1 MRRYLLKIL
10 IFFSIAGIIDIVFGY
25 YCRSMQPKA
34 MYGNNHDIYHI
45 ANNANEDII
54 MMGSSRCH
62 HHFVPSIISDTMKM
76 SCYNAGCD
84 GNGIIYQYG
93 LLQLMLRSHKPKIII
108 YDFFP
113 EYDISNNDNIKYIN
127 NLKPYAHEECL
138 RELFNDINYYEKYK
152 TISSFYV
159 FNSNFVQLY
168 KDTRKPLVKTY
179 NGYLP
184 SSDVMD
190 YEPKETTSTYTIDTL
205 KLEYF
210 RKFISVCKSN
220 NIRLIMTFSPFYKSV
235 KWQNLDFLYD
245 FCKSNNLVLLDYYT
259 KDYLNKRK
267 ELYKDQTHLN
277 DSGAHVFSSR
287 FASDLTRILNDKNE
301 SFAD

>member
-10 IFFSIAGIIDIVFGY
+10 IFFSIAGILDVVFGY

-113 EYDISNNDNIKYIN
+113 EYDISKNDNLKYLD
-127 NLKPYAHEECL
+127 NLKPYVHESCI
-138 RELFNDINYYEKYK
+138 NDIFKDFGFYERIK
-152 TISSFYV
+152 TYSSFYV
-159 FNSNFVQLY
+159 FNSKFVQLI
-168 KDTRKPLVKTY
+168 KDVKAPFVLTS
-179 NGYLP
+179 NGYLANNK
-184 SSDVMD
+184 VMN
-190 YEPKETTSTYTIDTL
+190 YEPLYNVADYDIDSL
-205 KLEYF
+205 KLQYWN
-210 RKFISVCKSN
+210 KFIKTCRDNEIDLV
-220 NIRLIMTFSPFYKSV
+220 ITFSPFYKTIEW
-235 KWQNLDFLYD
+235 KDTKFI
-245 FCKSNNLVLLDYYT
+245 NNLCNTNRISFLNYYGMGYMNDEE
-259 KDYLNKRK
+259 KCYQDPA
-267 ELYKDQTHLN
+267 HLN
-277 DSGAHVFSSR
+277 DLGARKFSSQ
-287 FASDLTRILNDKNE
+287 FASDLKTLIYESHLN
-301 SFAD
+301 